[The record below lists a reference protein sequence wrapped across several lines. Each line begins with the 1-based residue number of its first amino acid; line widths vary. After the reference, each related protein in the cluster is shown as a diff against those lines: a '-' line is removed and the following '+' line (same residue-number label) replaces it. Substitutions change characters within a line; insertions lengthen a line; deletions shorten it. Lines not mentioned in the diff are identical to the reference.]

1 MKERVLLIMPKF
13 HEYPLFIQQG
23 FVSLGY
29 DVDIF
34 FDLSTNSIYQKFKN
48 SDRALFKLYLQ
59 RFKSSI
65 LKSVSNVQYNKVLVI
80 KGSGLDSSF
89 YRQLKDFQK
98 DAVFYMYQWD
108 SLKNFDYLQVVSFFN
123 KISTFDRSDY
133 ENNLKNKFNYVPLFF
148 VSKNNYNSN
157 KEYHVSFVGG
167 VTLERYEWLNK
178 LESLL
183 IKNKLRYYFY
193 LYISLAQYFNLL
205 TKGVLLNP
213 FKLKFVSLSYYKMTD
228 LFNKSKS
235 VVDIAHG
242 SQTGLTMRTFD
253 ALANS
258 CKLISNNSFIMKEDF
273 YDKSNILIISI
284 EEEPNIESI
293 TRFLNDPFIEVDD
306 FDHYSVREWIKK
318 IVS

>member
-1 MKERVLLIMPKF
+1 MKKE
-13 HEYPLFIQQG
+13 
-23 FVSLGY
+23 
-29 DVDIF
+29 
-34 FDLSTNSIYQKFKN
+34 
-48 SDRALFKLYLQ
+48 
-59 RFKSSI
+59 
-65 LKSVSNVQYNKVLVI
+65 
-80 KGSGLDSSF
+80 
-89 YRQLKDFQK
+89 
-98 DAVFYMYQWD
+98 
-108 SLKNFDYLQVVSFFN
+108 
-123 KISTFDRSDY
+123 
-133 ENNLKNKFNYVPLFF
+133 FNYVPLFF

-157 KEYHVSFVGG
+157 KEYHISFVGG

-193 LYISLAQYFNLL
+193 RYISLAQYFNLL

-284 EEEPNIESI
+284 DEEPNIESI